1 MKIETIELTESVKTF
16 LESYRPESDLFT
28 SIKEI
33 RLVEDNL
40 NIESHKEGLKPL
52 RNSVVKFYADLMNEE
67 VVNDEAGDIYLKNPD
82 RFFALNN
89 AMMSVTAVIDNYA
102 YKF

>member
-1 MKIETIELTESVKTF
+1 MKIETVELAESVKTF
-16 LESYRPESDLFT
+16 LESYKPESEFVT

-40 NIESHKEGLKPL
+40 NIESHKQELRAL
-52 RNSVVKFYADLMNEE
+52 RNSVVKFYADLMNAFVVEE
-67 VVNDEAGDIYLKNPD
+67 DGDMYLTNPD
-82 RFFALNN
+82 QFFSLNT

>member
-1 MKIETIELTESVKTF
+1 
-16 LESYRPESDLFT
+16 
-28 SIKEI
+28 
-33 RLVEDNL
+33 
-40 NIESHKEGLKPL
+40 
-52 RNSVVKFYADLMNEE
+52 MNEE